1 MYEHTLHCG
10 RKHFYGYY
18 LQAIGCMTQE
28 MCDNVVSKELFALK
42 YCPDRYETQEM
53 CDRVVDTCLLALK
66 FVCDWFVMN
75 KKIEKLDNAVF
86 FNDGIVF
93 DYIDSDIVTFF
104 SNDIG
109 LNIINLNI
117 INLDD
122 VNLKIKIP
130 KLLIMLD
137 LWLRIIDLNNIKDIK
152 KK

>member
-1 MYEHTLHCG
+1 
-10 RKHFYGYY
+10 
-18 LQAIGCMTQE
+18 
-28 MCDNVVSKELFALK
+28 
-42 YCPDRYETQEM
+42 M

-66 FVCDWFVMN
+66 FVCDWLVMN

-86 FNDGIVF
+86 FKDGIVF

-104 SNDIG
+104 SDDIG
-109 LNIINLNI
+109 LNIINLNV

-137 LWLRIIDLNNIKDIK
+137 LWLRIIDLNNIRDIK